1 MLLTSSSQAGIFA
14 SRGTHITKSSGGDH
28 RLGVLNVCG
37 PNMAQGFVALLVV
50 IQHTSNQNVNMRSPN
65 SSTTSERTFCTSWP
79 IGFDS
84 P

>member
-1 MLLTSSSQAGIFA
+1 MLLTSSSQVGVFA
-14 SRGTHITKSSGGDH
+14 SRGTHIIKSSGGDCG
-28 RLGVLNVCG
+28 LGVLNVCG

>member
-1 MLLTSSSQAGIFA
+1 MLLTSSSQAGVFA
-14 SRGTHITKSSGGDH
+14 SRGTHIIKSSGGD
-28 RLGVLNVCG
+28 RGLVVLNVYG

-50 IQHTSNQNVNMRSPN
+50 IQHTNQNVNMRGPN
-65 SSTTSERTFCTSWP
+65 SSITSERTFCTSWP

>member
-14 SRGTHITKSSGGDH
+14 SRGTHITKSSGGE
-28 RLGVLNVCG
+28 RGLGVLNVCG

-50 IQHTSNQNVNMRSPN
+50 IQHTNQNINMRSPN
-65 SSTTSERTFCTSWP
+65 SLITFECPFCTSWP

>member
-1 MLLTSSSQAGIFA
+1 MRSERVAYLQQPGGRICIQRHTY
-14 SRGTHITKSSGGDH
+14 RGDRG
-28 RLGVLNVCG
+28 LGVLNVCG

-50 IQHTSNQNVNMRSPN
+50 IQLTNQNVNMRCPN
-65 SSTTSERTFCTSWP
+65 SSIRSERTFCTSWP

>member
-1 MLLTSSSQAGIFA
+1 MLLTSSSQAGVFA
-14 SRGTHITKSSGGDH
+14 SRGTHIIKSSGGD
-28 RLGVLNVCG
+28 RGLGVLNVCG
-37 PNMAQGFVALLVV
+37 PDMAQGFVALLVV
-50 IQHTSNQNVNMRSPN
+50 IQHTNQNVNMRSPN

>member
-14 SRGTHITKSSGGDH
+14 SRGTHIIKSSGGELG
-28 RLGVLNVCG
+28 LGVG

-65 SSTTSERTFCTSWP
+65 SSMTSERTFCTSWQV
-79 IGFDS
+79 GFDS